1 MNIYL
6 VVLIAVPTVAFMALS
21 AEMARS
27 RGRSV
32 NAWRWFAFVTGPLPI
47 GPLALFVLGNR
58 KEPAS

>member
-6 VVLIAVPTVAFMALS
+6 VVLIALPTAAMMALS
-21 AEMARS
+21 AEMARI

-47 GPLALFVLGNR
+47 GPIALLVLGNR
-58 KEPAS
+58 KQPV